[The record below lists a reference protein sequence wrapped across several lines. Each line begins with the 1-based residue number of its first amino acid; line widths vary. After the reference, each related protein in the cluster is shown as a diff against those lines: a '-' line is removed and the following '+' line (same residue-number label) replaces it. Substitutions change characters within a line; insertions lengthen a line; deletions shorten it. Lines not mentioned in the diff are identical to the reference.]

1 MTQKTLVSS
10 TRDAAQMFLM
20 RVQDESRQWEADG
33 KDAWSALKRLGAKDL
48 PRGDEVILARNLY
61 REFPHLKPSA
71 N

>member
-1 MTQKTLVSS
+1 MTKETLVSS
-10 TRDAAQMFLM
+10 ARNAVQTILL
-20 RVQDESRQWEADG
+20 RVQDESRKWEADG